1 MAKLQI
7 DRAHAIGVKSTIE
20 LNECDILVDAL
31 YGTGFY
37 GEFNYEAKA
46 VMQTI
51 NKLHAYKIAC
61 DIPSG
66 IDKNGECNKD
76 TFCADITLTMGAL
89 KKSMFSDSAKEFV
102 GRIHV
107 IDLGIP
113 RSVYESKSNWNLL
126 DMSDLELPF
135 RHKKNTNKGSFG
147 HLTILG
153 GEKVGAGMLS
163 GLSALK
169 FGTGLVTMVSKNE
182 PHNMPYS
189 MMHAQEKP
197 TNTTALAFGMGLG
210 RNFCTNE
217 LNNFLNNKLP
227 LIGDAD
233 IFHMDTILGILKRKN
248 VVLTPHPKEF
258 ISLLKITQI
267 AEISIDELQ
276 ANRFKYSE
284 IFCTAFPN
292 VTLLLKGA
300 NVIIGQNNSYFVNAY
315 GTSALAKAGSGDVL
329 SGLIGSLLAQG
340 YSCLDATI
348 NASLSHTKLVQNY
361 KGADFSLT
369 PEDLIQGIGNL

>member
-1 MAKLQI
+1 
-7 DRAHAIGVKSTIE
+7 
-20 LNECDILVDAL
+20 
-31 YGTGFY
+31 
-37 GEFNYEAKA
+37 
-46 VMQTI
+46 MQTI

-197 TNTTALAFGMGLG
+197 TNTKIG
-210 RNFCTNE
+210 R
-217 LNNFLNNKLP
+217 
-227 LIGDAD
+227 A
-233 IFHMDTILGILKRKN
+233 H
-248 VVLTPHPKEF
+248 V
-258 ISLLKITQI
+258 
-267 AEISIDELQ
+267 
-276 ANRFKYSE
+276 
-284 IFCTAFPN
+284 
-292 VTLLLKGA
+292 
-300 NVIIGQNNSYFVNAY
+300 
-315 GTSALAKAGSGDVL
+315 
-329 SGLIGSLLAQG
+329 
-340 YSCLDATI
+340 
-348 NASLSHTKLVQNY
+348 
-361 KGADFSLT
+361 
-369 PEDLIQGIGNL
+369 